1 MCHEWVIR
9 IMTRHT
15 GVPATPAVVL
25 PVVLVLMAVAVAGCA
40 STGSESLNKDSPAET
55 KQAVVGKRADERW
68 QAVVRGDYQGAYAY
82 FSAASREVLSAG
94 DFAARMSKI
103 AYRGISVD
111 KVECEAEVCT
121 VSLTLKY
128 DPPGLR
134 MTSVPTPLQENWI
147 IERGQ
152 AWFVFRD

>member
-15 GVPATPAVVL
+15 GVRAAPAVVL
-25 PVVLVLMAVAVAGCA
+25 PAILVLVAVAVGGCA
-40 STGSESLNKDSPAET
+40 GLHGLNKESPAEV
-55 KQAVVGKRADERW
+55 KQAVVGKRATERW
-68 QAVVRGDYQGAYAY
+68 QALIRGDYQGAYAY
-82 FSAASREVLSAG
+82 FSAASREVFPAA
-94 DFAARMSKI
+94 DFAARMSRI

-128 DPPGLR
+128 DPPGLP
-134 MTSVPTPLQENWI
+134 MTNVPTPLQENWI

-152 AWFVFRD
+152 AWYVFRD

>member
-9 IMTRHT
+9 IMTRYT
-15 GVPATPAVVL
+15 GVPAARAVVL
-25 PVVLVLMAVAVAGCA
+25 PVVLVLAAVAVAGCA
-40 STGSESLNKDSPAET
+40 SARMDGLSKDSPAEV
-55 KQAVVGKRADERW
+55 KQAAVGKRAAERW
-68 QAVVRGDYQGAYAY
+68 QALIRGDYQGAYAY
-82 FSAASREVLSAG
+82 FSAASREVYPAA

-134 MTSVPTPLQENWI
+134 MTNVPTPLQENWI